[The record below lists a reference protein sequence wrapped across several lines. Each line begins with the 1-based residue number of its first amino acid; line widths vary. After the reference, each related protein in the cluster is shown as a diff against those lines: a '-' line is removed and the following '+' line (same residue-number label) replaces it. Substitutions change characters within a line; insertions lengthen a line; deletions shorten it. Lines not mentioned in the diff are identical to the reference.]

1 MILTCPTCGTLY
13 QTDRTRLAPP
23 GGNVRCAKCLAVWFH
38 AVTEAED
45 GVESDSGESDTDEAH
60 SNSNADA
67 DAAGKNPA
75 AQNVRAENRTRL
87 ALVAG
92 WGALLLFI
100 GAFVWAAIAFR
111 QEIATVW
118 PRSVSFYASI
128 NLPVN
133 VRGLGFVDVG
143 FDRVLEDGESMLRV
157 SGRVV
162 NVSEAE
168 LAVPEIYVS
177 LRDGDERELYAWTI
191 KMSIAALG
199 PGQSGP
205 FLTRLPNPPPEM
217 RRVDLSFVSGAAP

>member
-1 MILTCPTCGTLY
+1 MILTCPTCGTRY

-45 GVESDSGESDTDEAH
+45 SVESDPGEAP
-60 SNSNADA
+60 SNPNADA
-67 DAAGKNPA
+67 EPAGGNPA

-92 WGALLLFI
+92 GGALLLFV

-111 QEIATVW
+111 HEIATVW
-118 PRSVSFYASI
+118 PQSASFYASI
-128 NLPVN
+128 KLPVN
-133 VRGLGFVDVG
+133 VRGLAFVDVG
-143 FDRVLEDGESMLRV
+143 FDHVLEDGERVLRV

-168 LAVPEIYVS
+168 LVVPEIYVS
-177 LRDGDERELYAWTI
+177 LRDIDERELYAWTI
-191 KMSIAALG
+191 RMSIAALG
-199 PGQSGP
+199 PGQSVP

-217 RRVDLSFVSGAAP
+217 RRADLSFVSGAAP

>member
-1 MILTCPTCGTLY
+1 MILTCPTCGTRY

-45 GVESDSGESDTDEAH
+45 SVESDPGEAP
-60 SNSNADA
+60 SNPNADA
-67 DAAGKNPA
+67 EPAGGNPA

-92 WGALLLFI
+92 GGALLLFV

-111 QEIATVW
+111 HEIATVW
-118 PRSVSFYASI
+118 PQSASFYASI

-133 VRGLGFVDVG
+133 VRGLAFVDVG
-143 FDRVLEDGESMLRV
+143 FDRVLEDGERVLRV

-168 LAVPEIYVS
+168 LVVPEIYVS
-177 LRDGDERELYAWTI
+177 LRDMDERELYAWTI
-191 KMSIAALG
+191 RMSIAALG

-217 RRVDLSFVSGAAP
+217 RRADLSFVSGAAP